1 MEIYRAHKVDLVQIY
16 IQSVDPQIFKLIKV
30 YEKNGILQIR
40 PALEVINFF
49 KIPIFLNKKHLG
61 KKKFP

>member
-16 IQSVDPQIFKLIKV
+16 IQSVDPEIFKLIKV

-49 KIPIFLNKKHLG
+49 
-61 KKKFP
+61 